1 MGELAGNVNYDNT
14 QRMLELEEQL
24 ANAKA
29 ELALID
35 KKYANASPMQKIRV
49 MKEINGLVDKIRQAE
64 LENAPF
70 RKK

>member
-70 RKK
+70 RKR